1 MKYQKLTQQD
11 IIQESDEY
19 KTNWGSWVQI
29 ESEFVGKR
37 KGAVL
42 GWYIK
47 MRRPSPNKSL
57 DSDTREGKAK

>member
-1 MKYQKLTQQD
+1 MKCISLKPPTEMKYKKLTQQN
-11 IIQESDEY
+11 IIQENDEY
-19 KTNWGSWVQI
+19 KTSWGSWTQI

-47 MRRPSPNKSL
+47 MRRTYKG
-57 DSDTREGKAK
+57 E